1 MLDDKTIDLLL
12 SAALQCNDGDRYLSE
27 WATSSLFDTGRDDQD
42 PDYDAISDLLH
53 AIYRAAHITVRE
65 IRTHTGLTQAAF
77 ALRYHIPKRSVEN
90 WEGGTRACPDYV
102 RLMLAQLTGAAP
114 LPINR

>member
-1 MLDDKTIDLLL
+1 MLDDKTIDLLICE
-12 SAALQCNDGDRYLSE
+12 ALQFDDEDRYLSE
-27 WATSSLFDTGRDDQD
+27 WATSSLFDTGHDDQD
-42 PDYDAISDLLH
+42 PDYSGILNLLH

-90 WEGGTRACPDYV
+90 WEGGIRSCPDYL

-114 LPINR
+114 LG